1 MKADSLH
8 GSFGTKLKANS
19 EIIDYRSFV
28 DILENSRKNVKC
40 VEMKIDDFFEFPS
53 EIRNRKTKAGAGI
66 PFLDSLVEVEFRR
79 GDRRMFYKSS
89 FAEDSQTACD
99 FLLQKCDVRKFPE
112 CKKQQRGLPESKKD
126 AIMNVLLIVPER
138 MRLFWASIDV
148 NDKAKR
154 LNGHKRI
161 GRKKKINFF

>member
-8 GSFGTKLKANS
+8 GSFGAKLKANS
-19 EIIDYRSFV
+19 KIIDYRSFV

-66 PFLDSLVEVEFRR
+66 PFLDSLVGVEFRR

-112 CKKQQRGLPESKKD
+112 CKKKQRGIPESKKD
-126 AIMNVLLIVPER
+126 GIMNLLRIVPER

-148 NDKAKR
+148 NDKAKD
-154 LNGHKRI
+154 LMATNELV
-161 GRKKKINFF
+161 GRKR